1 LYKVSLQD
9 VDVKVSINGFVAS
22 VVSKLTYVNDK
33 DEPVEGTF
41 TFPMEE
47 NSAVYHFQAE
57 INDLVIIAECMDKKQ
72 VRVKLID
79 GDISLY
85 FDFLHL
91 DTAFTCITD

>member
-1 LYKVSLQD
+1 MIVVSLQD

-22 VVSKLTYVNDK
+22 VVSKLTYVNDR

-47 NSAVYHFQAE
+47 NSAVYHFQAQ

-72 VRVKLID
+72 VRMKLIEN
-79 GDISLY
+79 IVFPSFEY
-85 FDFLHL
+85 CFHLHQ
-91 DTAFTCITD
+91 